1 MEEKIKTAENSVC
14 FYLEKFAL
22 QTYFSWENKMIYTDT
37 RDSNVKVDFRTA
49 VMNGMNSSTGGL
61 YIPIDF
67 PKLEK
72 SFINKNPEPSFR
84 DVAFN
89 MAKPYVEGE
98 IPDEDLMAIIQ
109 DAYPFTPKVVPL
121 DSVSYILELF
131 HGPTCAFKDFGAR
144 FMARV
149 MSYFNR
155 TQKGT
160 LHILVATSG
169 DTGSAV
175 GSAFHNVPGLDVTIL
190 YPEGK
195 ISYIQEKQ
203 LSTFTG
209 NVHALKVKGTFDD
222 CQKLVKTAFT
232 DSDLRKE
239 FRLSSANSIN
249 ISRLLPQSFY
259 YMYSS
264 LVVRN
269 RAELDSKIENPDI
282 LMSVPS
288 GNFGNLTSG
297 LIARE
302 MGAPIKGF
310 IAATNENK
318 TIPDWIATGNYDA
331 RPSVETYANAM
342 DVGAPSNYERIKAMY
357 SLEQVRELFASY
369 WLDND
374 GIKDAIYKC
383 NQKTGYII
391 DPHGAIA
398 WQAWNDIKNGAMQE
412 LKNGNKND
420 CQKPGLTP
428 NLPCWADSVI
438 DKKAVCVILETAH
451 PAKFGSIV
459 SEAIGREPA
468 IPERLQEVMALPDN
482 AISMEND
489 YKKFKEWL
497 ENNLAK

>member
-1 MEEKIKTAENSVC
+1 MK
-14 FYLEKFAL
+14 
-22 QTYFSWENKMIYTDT
+22 YTDT
-37 RDSNVKVDFRTA
+37 RDNSVSTDFRTA
-49 VMNGMNSSTGGL
+49 VMSGMNPATGGL
-61 YIPIDF
+61 YIPTSF
-67 PKLEK
+67 PKLDPT
-72 SFINKNPEPSFR
+72 FLNKNPEPSFR

-98 IPDEDLMAIIQ
+98 IPDEDLMEIIQ
-109 DAYPFTPKVVPL
+109 DAYPFTPKTVPV
-121 DSVSYILELF
+121 DNSAYVLELF

-155 TQKGT
+155 TEKGT

-195 ISYIQEKQ
+195 ISKIQEKQ

-209 NVHALKVKGTFDD
+209 NVRALKVKGTFDD

-232 DSDLRKE
+232 DAELRKE

-264 LVVRN
+264 LVVKN
-269 RAELDSKIENPDI
+269 RAPLDTKLDNASIVCI
-282 LMSVPS
+282 VPS

-297 LIARE
+297 LIAKE
-302 MGAPIKGF
+302 MGAPITGF
-310 IAATNENK
+310 VAATNTNK
-318 TIPDWIATGNYDA
+318 TIPDWIASGIYNPRA
-331 RPSVETYANAM
+331 SVETYANAM

-357 SLEQVRELFASY
+357 SLEDVRKMFGSY
-369 WLDND
+369 WLDNN
-374 GIKDAIYKC
+374 GIMESIADC
-383 NQKTGYII
+383 NKRTGYTI
-391 DPHGAIA
+391 DPHGAIGWKA
-398 WQAWNDIKNGAMQE
+398 WDDIRNGGFAN
-412 LKNGNKND
+412 LKNGVKND
-420 CQKPGLTP
+420 PEKPGLTP
-428 NLPCWADSVI
+428 NLPDWADEVI
-438 DKKAVCVILETAH
+438 NNNAVGIILETAH

-459 SEAIGREPA
+459 QEATGREPA
-468 IPERLQEVMALPDN
+468 IPETLQAVMALPDQ
-482 AISMEND
+482 AIPMNND
-489 YKKFKEWL
+489 YEEFKAWL
-497 ENNLAK
+497 KANLAK